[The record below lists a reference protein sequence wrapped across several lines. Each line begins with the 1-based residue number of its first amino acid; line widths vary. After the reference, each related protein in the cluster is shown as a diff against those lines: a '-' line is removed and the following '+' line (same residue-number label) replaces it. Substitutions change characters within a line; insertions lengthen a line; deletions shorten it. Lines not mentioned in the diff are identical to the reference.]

1 MLSDKTKIIVLTDK
15 ELISAS
21 LKNDI
26 KSQKALF
33 DKYKNSMKALCYRY
47 TGNNEDAEDVLQ
59 EGFILVFSKLKN
71 YKFEGSFEGW
81 IRKIMINVA
90 LKYIKKKN
98 KFYTEDIKTVYDLYD
113 KNQDAI
119 SDMSS
124 NELLNLLIQLP
135 DGYRTVFNMYV
146 IEGFSHKE
154 IGQTLKI
161 AESSSR
167 SQLAKAKNMLRDLVT
182 KLYSD
187 NG

>member
-1 MLSDKTKIIVLTDK
+1 LTDK

-33 DKYKNSMKALCYRY
+33 DKYKNSMKALCFRY
-47 TGNNEDAEDVLQ
+47 TGNNQDAEDVMQ
-59 EGFILVFSKLKN
+59 EGFILIFSKLKN
-71 YKFEGSFEGW
+71 YKHEGSFEGW

-90 LKYIKKKN
+90 LKYIKKK
-98 KFYTEDIKTVYDLYD
+98 KKLYTEDIKTIYNLYD

-119 SDMSS
+119 SGMSS
-124 NELLNLLIQLP
+124 DELLNLLTQLP
-135 DGYRTVFNMYV
+135 VGYRTVFNMYV
-146 IEGFSHKE
+146 IEGYSHKE
-154 IGQTLKI
+154 IGQMLKI

-167 SQLAKAKNMLRDLVT
+167 SQLAKAKNMLKKLIIE
-182 KLYSD
+182 LYSH

>member
-1 MLSDKTKIIVLTDK
+1 MTDK

-33 DKYKNSMKALCYRY
+33 DKYKNSMKALCFRY
-47 TGNNEDAEDVLQ
+47 TGNNQDAEDVMQ
-59 EGFILVFSKLKN
+59 EGFILIFSKLKN
-71 YKFEGSFEGW
+71 YKHEGSFEGW

-90 LKYIKKKN
+90 LKYIKKK
-98 KFYTEDIKTVYDLYD
+98 KKLYTEDIKTIYNLYD

-119 SDMSS
+119 SGMSS
-124 NELLNLLIQLP
+124 DELLNLLTQLP
-135 DGYRTVFNMYV
+135 VGYRTVFNMYV
-146 IEGFSHKE
+146 IEGYSHKE
-154 IGQTLKI
+154 IGQMLKI

-167 SQLAKAKNMLRDLVT
+167 SQLAKAKNMLKKLIIE
-182 KLYSD
+182 LYSH